1 MRWQLF
7 ALAIFTLALGGGTQ
21 ALGQADP
28 NQPAP
33 DPQAFIQQLRDNM
46 NNAGVTP
53 RDLIQQAGQQMQNG
67 TFDPQAFGQ
76 QLQQQGIINQGM
88 LDQLNQMRNQAQNFN
103 QQRQMTTLQQQLN
116 ASDEEW
122 GVLGPRIQRILD
134 LTNDLGQA
142 NGNVAVRAGV
152 GAAQASAGPVAKA
165 LAELKAALQDEN
177 AAEAEVT
184 AKLTAYRGVRQRALA
199 ELSSARQ
206 DLLGVVT
213 LRQEAIL
220 LNLTILD

>member
-1 MRWQLF
+1 MRWQLPTLAAF
-7 ALAIFTLALGGGTQ
+7 ALALTAATLAL
-21 ALGQADP
+21 AQADP

-33 DPQAFIQQLRDNM
+33 DPQAIIQQLRDNM

-53 RDLIQQAGQQMQNG
+53 RDLIQQVGQQMRDG

-88 LDQLNQMRNQAQNFN
+88 LDQLSQMRNQAQNLS

-116 ASDEEW
+116 ASDDEW
-122 GVLGPRIQRILD
+122 TVLGPRIQRILD
-134 LTNDLGQA
+134 LTSDLGQP
-142 NGNVAVRAGV
+142 NGNVAQRTVAGV
-152 GAAQASAGPVAKA
+152 AQANPGPVAKA
-165 LAELKAALQDEN
+165 LAELKAALQDDN
-177 AAEAEVT
+177 APESDVV
-184 AKLTAYRGVRQRALA
+184 AKLMAYREARQRVTA

-206 DLLGVVT
+206 DLLAVVT

-220 LNLTILD
+220 LNLAILD